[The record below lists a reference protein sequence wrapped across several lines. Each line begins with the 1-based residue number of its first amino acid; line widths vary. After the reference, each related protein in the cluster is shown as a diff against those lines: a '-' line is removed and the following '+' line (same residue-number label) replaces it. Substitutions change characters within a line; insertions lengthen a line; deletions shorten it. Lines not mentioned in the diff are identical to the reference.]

1 MSVVFIHIE
10 DVSGQRAWLLK
21 TVGAVMG
28 KILQDLVDFTPAG
41 ASPARIRWALGSL
54 GANRFGI
61 EVLHI
66 FSS

>member
-10 DVSGQRAWLLK
+10 DVSGQPAWLLK
-21 TVGAVMG
+21 TAGAVDG

-54 GANRFGI
+54 GTSRFGI
-61 EVLHI
+61 EVLRS